1 MSNCLFRPLLAAALL
16 GMMAAT
22 SAMAA
27 SSQPWAE
34 IRVDDV
40 ADDDLGEYDVML
52 VSINGAMDIDTTMLY
67 KLPPGTQ
74 RLKVASM
81 KRGKHGE
88 LATLPFALEMKPC
101 IRYQLVASYARP
113 GADRPWQVAVKSET
127 PIKACVKK
135 YGDKYGDTQAVADA
149 AP

>member
-1 MSNCLFRPLLAAALL
+1 MSNCLSRPLLAAVLI
-16 GMMAAT
+16 GMMTAT
-22 SAMAA
+22 SAFAA
-27 SSQPWAE
+27 KDQPWAE

-81 KRGKHGE
+81 KRGKYGE

-101 IRYQLVASYARP
+101 IRYQLVASYAQP

-135 YGDKYGDTQAVADA
+135 YGDTRALADA
-149 AP
+149 AL

>member
-1 MSNCLFRPLLAAALL
+1 MSNCLSRPLLAAVLL
-16 GMMAAT
+16 AMMTAT
-22 SAMAA
+22 STVVGKD
-27 SSQPWAE
+27 QPWAE

-52 VSINGAMDIDTTMLY
+52 VSINGEMDIDTTMLY
-67 KLPPGTQ
+67 KLPPGMQ

-81 KRGKHGE
+81 KRGKYGE

-101 IRYQLVASYARP
+101 IRYQLVASYAQP
-113 GADRPWQVAVKSET
+113 GADRSWQVAVKSET

-135 YGDKYGDTQAVADA
+135 YGEIQSVADA

>member
-1 MSNCLFRPLLAAALL
+1 
-16 GMMAAT
+16 MAGND
-22 SAMAA
+22 
-27 SSQPWAE
+27 QPWAE

-52 VSINGAMDIDTTMLY
+52 VSINGAIDIDNTMLY
-67 KLPPGTQ
+67 KLPPGMQ

-88 LATLPFALEMKPC
+88 LSTLPFALETKPC
-101 IRYQLVASYARP
+101 IRYQLVASYAQRA
-113 GADRPWQVAVKSET
+113 ADRPWQVAVKSET
-127 PIKACVKK
+127 PIKAGVKK
-135 YGDKYGDTQAVADA
+135 HGGAQAVADA

>member
-1 MSNCLFRPLLAAALL
+1 M
-16 GMMAAT
+16 
-22 SAMAA
+22 
-27 SSQPWAE
+27 
-34 IRVDDV
+34 V
-40 ADDDLGEYDVML
+40 

-67 KLPPGTQ
+67 KLPPGMQ

-81 KRGKHGE
+81 KRGKYGE
-88 LATLPFALEMKPC
+88 LATLPFTLEMKPC

-135 YGDKYGDTQAVADA
+135 YGDTQTVADA